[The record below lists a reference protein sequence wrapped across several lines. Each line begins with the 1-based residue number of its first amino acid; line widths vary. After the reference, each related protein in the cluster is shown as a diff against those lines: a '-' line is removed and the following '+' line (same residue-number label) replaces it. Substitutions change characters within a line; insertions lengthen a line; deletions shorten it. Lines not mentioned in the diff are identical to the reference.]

1 MRSRFLLGLAVAA
14 AFVATSGCRDDVHVN
29 SRTIHEGPRA
39 GTLVDTPWNT
49 GRSSPYEGVSGSTLD
64 SASPPNAIGGGPAPA
79 PSTTV
84 GNPPTGAND
93 EGSPNMSEE
102 PLPAKPDASEQSA
115 GTTTQPPPI
124 VP

>member
-1 MRSRFLLGLAVAA
+1 MRSRFLLGLGLVCALASTA
-14 AFVATSGCRDDVHVN
+14 GCRDDVHVN
-29 SRTIHEGPRA
+29 SRQIHEGPRA

-49 GRSSPYEGVSGSTLD
+49 GRSSPFEGTTGTTLD
-64 SASPPNAIGGGPAPA
+64 SAPAPSAIGGGPAA
-79 PSTTV
+79 PVGTA

-115 GTTTQPPPI
+115 GTAPAPTVIP
-124 VP
+124 